1 MVILLLL
8 VWYMKSFV
16 ALKRKKEK
24 KEYKII
30 LQCLLRKSNS
40 LLAGLVSEVLP
51 YFNLKKVQNNV
62 VTCKTC

>member
-1 MVILLLL
+1 
-8 VWYMKSFV
+8 MKSFV

-51 YFNLKKVQNNV
+51 YFNFKKVQNNV